1 MQLRLHFHA
10 VTESTKRNLLES
22 EIEND
27 IIIIIII
34 IIIIVVVIKMLK
46 SKRFR
51 HKKSSAFSFPEDDF

>member
-34 IIIIVVVIKMLK
+34 VVVFIKMLK

>member
-27 IIIIIII
+27 II